1 MTLTWVSA
9 SSMPASSEMVRTRI
23 WALADRVGWDASVAV
38 IVASPAARV
47 RTSPLS
53 FTVATASFE
62 DVHTRSMTFAFAGSY
77 EGLSVTVSPATTSES
92 CGVRVRE
99 VIGIVLKRIT
109 WRAWFLPQSH
119 ANR

>member
-1 MTLTWVSA
+1 
-9 SSMPASSEMVRTRI
+9 MPASSEIVRTRI
-23 WALADRVGWDASVAV
+23 WALADRAGLEASVAV
-38 IVASPAARV
+38 IVASPPARV

-62 DVHTRSMTFAFAGSY
+62 EDQTRSVTFAFVGSY
-77 EGLSVTVSPATTSES
+77 EALSATVSPATTSDA

-99 VIGIVLKRIT
+99 VIGIVWNRIT